1 MFNEGS
7 PLDNGAIELLATLC
21 NKAIAEHGDNVVAV
35 EKYVASHIGRM
46 APHDRQTFMTHID
59 VILKAALASYKS
71 SATH

>member
-1 MFNEGS
+1 MVDERF

-21 NKAIAEHGDNVVAV
+21 NKAIAEHGDNVDAV

-59 VILKAALASYKS
+59 MILKASLASYRS